1 MKNLIYILFILFT
14 MGMVTNSFGQ
24 TVIIKEKEFLIPS
37 MNKSGIKIGV
47 HILDNGN
54 YKFLEGTKARD
65 VEGNMRLL
73 NKVLTEY
80 FDKGYKITHSS
91 AGGATYLTV
100 TTYILTKE

>member
-1 MKNLIYILFILFT
+1 MKKLILTVVFAI
-14 MGMVTNSFGQ
+14 GMVATTFGQ

-37 MNKSGIKIGV
+37 ISKAGIKIGI
-47 HILDNGN
+47 HILDDGN
-54 YKFLEGTKARD
+54 YKYLEGTKAKD

-73 NKVLTEY
+73 DGVLTEY

-100 TTYILTKE
+100 TTYILKKE